1 MSVVGRRSAV
11 SVVGEE
17 DSVPVSVVG
26 RRSAV
31 SVVGEED
38 SVRSGE
44 EVSSVCSGGGGQ
56 CP

>member
-1 MSVVGRRSAV
+1 M

-17 DSVPVSVVG
+17 DSVCS
-26 RRSAV
+26 
-31 SVVGEED
+31 GEED

>member
-1 MSVVGRRSAV
+1 M
-11 SVVGEE
+11 
-17 DSVPVSVVG
+17 SVVG

>member
-17 DSVPVSVVG
+17 GSVH
-26 RRSAV
+26 
-31 SVVGEED
+31 
-38 SVRSGE
+38 SGE

-56 CP
+56 CL

>member
-1 MSVVGRRSAV
+1 M

-17 DSVPVSVVG
+17 DSV
-26 RRSAV
+26 RS
-31 SVVGEED
+31 GEED